1 MLSRQQK
8 FASNFNQCYAFAMNY
23 ALVTGAD
30 HGVGLALVTNL
41 LARGWTVLA
50 CRLNPSEKQVD
61 ALKAEYADTLA
72 IIELDVSKDESVSN
86 MASMAASLVPHLDLV
101 INNAGIL
108 GDMEKEFGEDINFN
122 QILTIFNVNA
132 VGPLRV
138 SNALSALVM
147 KSTLKTIVDISSEAG
162 SIHDC
167 YRVGW
172 WGYGMS
178 KAANNMQGA
187 LVYNNIRDKG
197 GRVIQMHP
205 GWVKSLIKGFYED
218 EADITPDESAKGILH
233 TVLDTELPVEERPL
247 FLTYQ
252 GERLPW

>member
-1 MLSRQQK
+1 
-8 FASNFNQCYAFAMNY
+8 MNY

-30 HGVGLALVTNL
+30 HGVGLALVKNL
-41 LARGWTVLA
+41 LIRGFTVVA
-50 CRLNPSEKQVD
+50 CRLNPAEKQVD
-61 ALKAEYADTLA
+61 ALKNEYADVLS
-72 IIELDVSKDESVSN
+72 ILELDVSKDESVAN
-86 MASMAASLVPHLDLV
+86 MAKSVASLVPHLDLV

-108 GDMEKEFGEDINFN
+108 GDMEKELGDDIDFN
-122 QILTIFNVNA
+122 QILDIFNVNA

-138 SNALSALVM
+138 SNALSSLVM

-187 LVYNNIRDKG
+187 LVYNNIREKG

-205 GWVKSLIKGFYED
+205 GWVKSHIKGFYED
-218 EADITPDESAKGILH
+218 EADITPEESARGILH